1 MKKSIPKKYHFN
13 AFGFNIL
20 SDIHLPELP
29 QIPITSNDS
38 GIFIEKSDLSSLWEA
53 LASDNQFFYI
63 KEDLIMF
70 RIPDNAIYMIQEG
83 KEIFYSPF
91 ENAKED
97 HLRLYLLGTCM
108 GALLLQ
114 RKILPLHGSAIA
126 IEGKAYA
133 IVGDSG
139 AGKSTLASAM
149 LKRGYQLISDDV
161 IPITLNEK
169 NTPIVTPAYP
179 QQKLWLDSLNQ
190 FGMKSN
196 QYRPIIDRETKFAIS
211 ITNQFVS
218 KPLPLA
224 GVFELVKS
232 EKDEMKLNPIQSLHR
247 IHTLFNHTYRNFFI
261 APSGLM
267 KWHFSTTVKM
277 CEDIDIYKLSRP
289 TSRFTAHN
297 LTDLILSAIEKEKKL
312 YG

>member
-1 MKKSIPKKYHFN
+1 MKKSISNKYHFH
-13 AFGFNIL
+13 AFGFTIL

-29 QIPITSNDS
+29 QISINNNDT
-38 GIFIEKSDLSSLWEA
+38 GIFIEKSDLTPIWEE
-53 LASDNQFFYI
+53 LACENQFFFI
-63 KEDLIMF
+63 KDDKIMF
-70 RIPDNAIYMIQEG
+70 RIPNNAIYMIQKG
-83 KEIFYSPF
+83 KEIYYSPF
-91 ENAKED
+91 ENAQED
-97 HLRLYLLGTCM
+97 HIRLYLLGTCM

-114 RKILPLHGSAIA
+114 RNILPLHGSAIA
-126 IEGKAYA
+126 IDGKAYA

-149 LKRGYQLISDDV
+149 LKKGYQLISDDV
-161 IPITLNEK
+161 IPVTLNEK
-169 NTPIVTPAYP
+169 NTPMVTPAYP
-179 QQKLWLDSLNQ
+179 QQKLWLESLNQ

-211 ITNQFVS
+211 VTNQFVT

-224 GVFELVKS
+224 GVFELVKT
-232 EKDEMKLNPIQSLHR
+232 EKDEIKINSIENLHR

-261 APSGLM
+261 EASGLM
-267 KWHFSTTVKM
+267 KWHFNTTVKI
-277 CEDIDIYKLSRP
+277 CEHIDMYQLCRP

-297 LTDLILSAIEKEKKL
+297 LTDLILTTINEEGKL